1 MSEHLVSRLFIVI
14 IRVVLIFGF
23 FFNYLCVVSDTF
35 VDNLSNYQYIS
46 ITDNQSNIKEI
57 FYFDTLVALTYS
69 MRSKIYNVHINS
81 RSICLYISIASCH
94 APEEETALAFLF

>member
-14 IRVVLIFGF
+14 IRVVLIFGV

-35 VDNLSNYQYIS
+35 VDNLSNYRYIS
-46 ITDNQSNIKEI
+46 ITDNRSNIKEI

-69 MRSKIYNVHINS
+69 MRSKIYNVHIIS
-81 RSICLYISIASCH
+81 RSICFYINIASCH
-94 APEEETALAFLF
+94 APEEETALSFLF